1 MRITI
6 PHIGNMYVA
15 FRSIF
20 NGVGVDMV
28 VPPPTSKHTLSL
40 GVKYSPEFVC
50 LPFKL
55 TLGNFIE
62 ALDLGAELLI
72 QAGGPGLCRYGYYAR
87 DQAKILQDL
96 GYSFEMVTTEL
107 FESRIVGVA
116 NLAKRL
122 SNNAPFTR
130 IASAMRLGMAKI
142 AAMDDVERVVH
153 QVRARETHKGMA
165 TRIYRETV
173 QAIDDAQG
181 HKSLKA
187 VTKDFICR
195 LRDVPIDTETKP
207 LVVGIM
213 GEFFIVLDPFSNM
226 DVEIELGKLGVE
238 VRRSAFVSHWLKF
251 SLFLNAFGIS
261 EKDRIHQAALPYLKR
276 DVGGD
281 GWESVGEPIL
291 HRDEYDGM
299 VHLSPFTCMP
309 EIIAQNIM
317 PTIKDRLPVLTIIC
331 DEQMGRAGMVTRL
344 EAFVDLLWKKREA
357 ARRGESRQGRG
368 FSVSLSSGGS

>member
-15 FRSIF
+15 FRAMF
-20 NGVGVDMV
+20 ERVGVDMV
-28 VPPPTSKHTLSL
+28 VPPPTTKHTLTL
-40 GVKYSPEFVC
+40 GVQHSPEFVC

-62 ALDLGAELLI
+62 ALDMGAEVLI

-96 GYSFEMVTTEL
+96 GYQFEMITTEL
-107 FESRIVGVA
+107 FESKIMGVA
-116 NLAKRL
+116 GLAKRL
-122 SNNAPFTR
+122 SGNAPYTR
-130 IASAMRLGMAKI
+130 IVSAIRFGMAKI
-142 AAMDDVERVVH
+142 GAMDEVERVVH
-153 QVRARETHKGMA
+153 RVRAREIHKGTA
-165 TRIYRETV
+165 TRIYRE
-173 QAIDDAQG
+173 AIDAIDSAEDRKQ
-181 HKSLKA
+181 LKA
-187 VTKDFICR
+187 ITRENVAR
-195 LRDVPIDTETKP
+195 LGAVPIDPDYEP
-207 LVVGIM
+207 LVMGIM

-238 VRRSAFVSHWLKF
+238 VRRSAFVSDWVKF

-261 EKDRIHQAALPYLKR
+261 EKDRIHEAALPYLKR

-291 HRDEYDGM
+291 HRHDYDGM
-299 VHLSPFTCMP
+299 VHLAPFTCMP

-317 PTIKDRLPVLTIIC
+317 PTIKERLPVLTITC
-331 DEQMGRAGMVTRL
+331 DEQMGRAGMITRL
-344 EAFVDLLWKKREA
+344 EAFVDLLHKKQVA
-357 ARRGESRQGRG
+357 PRRQRVPERRV
-368 FSVSLSSGGS
+368 FSVGLG

>member
-1 MRITI
+1 MRMTI
-6 PHIGNMYVA
+6 PHIGNMSVA
-15 FRSIF
+15 FRAMF

-62 ALDLGAELLI
+62 ALDMGADTLV

-96 GYSFEMVTTEL
+96 GYNFEMITTEL
-107 FESRIVGVA
+107 FESKIMGVA

-130 IASAMRLGMAKI
+130 IASSIRFGLTKI
-142 AAMDDVERVVH
+142 AAMDDIERVVH
-153 QVRARETHKGMA
+153 QVRPRELQKGTA
-165 TRIYRETV
+165 TRIYREAV
-173 QAIDDAQG
+173 QAVDDAQDR
-181 HKSLKA
+181 KSLKA
-187 VTKDFICR
+187 VSREYTAR
-195 LRDVPIDTETKP
+195 LKAVPVDHETAP

-251 SLFLNAFGIS
+251 SLFLNAIGIS

-281 GWESVGEPIL
+281 GWESIGEPIL

-299 VHLSPFTCMP
+299 VHLAPFTCMP

-331 DEQMGRAGMVTRL
+331 DEQMGRTGMLTRL
-344 EAFVDLLWKKREA
+344 EAFVDLLWKRRDTSRKQREHQ
-357 ARRGESRQGRG
+357 RRDFTFSR
-368 FSVSLSSGGS
+368 GGS

>member
-1 MRITI
+1 MKITI
-6 PHIGNMYVA
+6 PHIGNMHVA
-15 FRSIF
+15 FRAMFDS
-20 NGVGVDMV
+20 VGAEMI

-62 ALDLGAELLI
+62 ALDMGAEVLI

-87 DQAKILQDL
+87 DQAKILRDL
-96 GYSFEMVTTEL
+96 GYTFDMMTTEL
-107 FESRIVGVA
+107 FESKIMGVA
-116 NLAKRL
+116 NLAKKL
-122 SNNAPFTR
+122 SNNAPLTR
-130 IASAMRLGMAKI
+130 VISAIRFGMAKI
-142 AAMDDVERVVH
+142 AAMDELERMVH
-153 QVRARETHKGMA
+153 RVRPREINKGAA
-165 TRIYRETV
+165 TRIYREAI
-173 QAIDDAQG
+173 QAIDN
-181 HKSLKA
+181 A
-187 VTKDFICR
+187 VDNKTIKKTTKEYMAR
-195 LRDVPIDTETKP
+195 LQAVPVDTEMKP

-299 VHLSPFTCMP
+299 VHLAPFTCMP

-317 PTIKDRLPVLTIIC
+317 PTIKERLPVLTITC

-344 EAFVDLLWKKREA
+344 EAFVDLLLKKQNA
-357 ARRGESRQGRG
+357 AKTGRTPDRRAISLGRG
-368 FSVSLSSGGS
+368 

>member
-1 MRITI
+1 MRMTI
-6 PHIGNMYVA
+6 PHIGNMCVA
-15 FRSIF
+15 FRAMF

-28 VPPPTSKHTLSL
+28 VPPPTSKLTLSL
-40 GVKYSPEFVC
+40 GAKYSPEFVC

-62 ALDLGAELLI
+62 ALEMGADTLI

-87 DQAKILQDL
+87 DQVKILQDL
-96 GYSFEMVTTEL
+96 GYRFEMITTEL
-107 FESRIVGVA
+107 FESKIVGVA

-130 IASAMRLGMAKI
+130 IVPAIRFGLAKI
-142 AAMDDVERVVH
+142 GAMDDVERVVH
-153 QVRARETHKGMA
+153 QVRARELQRGTA
-165 TRIYRETV
+165 TRIYREAI
-173 QAIDDAQG
+173 QAIDEVQDHRG
-181 HKSLKA
+181 LKA
-187 VTKDFICR
+187 VTKEYIAR
-195 LRDVPIDTETKP
+195 LRAVPVDPAAQP

-251 SLFLNAFGIS
+251 SLFLNAIGVS
-261 EKDRIHQAALPYLKR
+261 EKDRIHRAAFPYLKR

-299 VHLSPFTCMP
+299 VHLAPFTCMP

-317 PTIKDRLPVLTIIC
+317 PTVKDRLPVLTIIC
-331 DEQMGRAGMVTRL
+331 DEQMGRGGMLTRL
-344 EAFVDLLWKKREA
+344 EAFVDLLRKKREA
-357 ARRGESRQGRG
+357 RRGERATQRRV
-368 FSVSLSSGGS
+368 FSLGLR

>member
-15 FRSIF
+15 FRSMF
-20 NGVGVDMV
+20 NGVGVEMV
-28 VPPPTSKHTLSL
+28 VPPPTTKHTLSL

-62 ALDLGAELLI
+62 ALDMGAEVLI

-87 DQAKILQDL
+87 DQEKILKDL

-107 FESRIVGVA
+107 FESKIVGVA
-116 NLAKRL
+116 HLAKRL
-122 SNNAPFTR
+122 SNNAPYTR
-130 IASAMRLGMAKI
+130 IASAMRFGMAKI
-142 AAMDDVERVVH
+142 AAMDDIERTVH
-153 QVRARETHKGMA
+153 QVRARELQKGTA
-165 TRIYRETV
+165 TRLYREAV
-173 QAIDDAQG
+173 QAIDDAQDG
-181 HKSLKA
+181 RTLKS
-187 VTKDFICR
+187 VTKDYTGR
-195 LRDVPIDTETKP
+195 LRAVPMNTETET

-213 GEFFIVLDPFSNM
+213 GEFFIVLEPFSNM

-238 VRRSAFVSHWLKF
+238 VRRSAYVSHWLKF

-261 EKDRIHQAALPYLKR
+261 EKDRIHQAAQPYLKR

-281 GWESVGEPIL
+281 GWESIGEPIL
-291 HRDEYDGM
+291 HLGEYDGM
-299 VHLSPFTCMP
+299 VHLAPFTCMP

-317 PTIKDRLPVLTIIC
+317 PTIKDRLPVLTITC
-331 DEQMGRAGMVTRL
+331 DEQMGRSGMVTRL
-344 EAFVDLLWKKREA
+344 EAFVDLLWKKRT
-357 ARRGESRQGRG
+357 SRPMERAPEGRV
-368 FSVSLSSGGS
+368 FSVGLK